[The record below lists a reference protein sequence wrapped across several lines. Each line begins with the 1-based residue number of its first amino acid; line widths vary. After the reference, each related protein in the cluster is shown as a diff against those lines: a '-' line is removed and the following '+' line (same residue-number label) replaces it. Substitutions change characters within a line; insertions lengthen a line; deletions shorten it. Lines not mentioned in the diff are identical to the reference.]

1 MYLIVCF
8 WWGNTICDVSCGLW
22 CCDNLLFAWFRETCV
37 LDGFLVFCINLM
49 WCDVIKWNPFES
61 FSFKWLERHRDRGVD
76 GSLLVSW
83 LCNSFHWIS
92 FYALINTRL
101 TALKGFVRR
110 TNHQQVLTIDYL
122 CFVVFHALVSSN
134 ARSKLYARLS
144 ICIVVIPCFPVCRVL
159 FVVLTC
165 HRIAI
170 TTNYNLVWFLVRVL
184 CLHIRRIHL

>member
-1 MYLIVCF
+1 MFHVDYDAVIISYLHGSDRLAYSESFIIF
-8 WWGNTICDVSCGLW
+8 Y
-22 CCDNLLFAWFRETCV
+22 
-37 LDGFLVFCINLM
+37 INLM

-61 FSFKWLERHRDRGVD
+61 FSFKWLERHGDRGVD

-83 LCNSFHWIS
+83 LCNSFHWMS
-92 FYALINTRL
+92 FFVLINTRL

-122 CFVVFHALVSSN
+122 CFIIFHALVSSN
-134 ARSKLYARLS
+134 AGSKLYARLS